1 MMSEQK
7 RGKDILLWVLT
18 VALLIFTGLRNV
30 HLIQTTLPPDW
41 AIVGYVALAALDGGV
56 LLWTNYFSNSAVG
69 AQKTVAA
76 MMVTVDFVGMVA
88 GLLADTFLVGGGS
101 TELVR
106 MVALWV
112 VPIVIGLNVLGKIA
126 CVMLDPSQDVRA
138 AQAEADHAGMMSQ
151 ASIYRA
157 LAQQRRQNAELTAA
171 QVAPQMWANDEANL
185 MAQFTAGKNRRVTL
199 PQGEPVV
206 INREAPGVVSAARV
220 TVRTPARKMLE
231 RRLSRARNNLT
242 ADETEGPK

>member
-1 MMSEQK
+1 MQNSNK

-18 VALLIFTGLRNV
+18 VALLFFTGMRNV

-41 AIVGYVALAALDGGV
+41 AIVGYVALAALDGGI

-76 MMVTVDFVGMVA
+76 MMVAVDFVGMVA

-126 CVMLDPSQDVRA
+126 CVMLDPTQDVRA
-138 AQAEADHAGMMSQ
+138 AQAEAEQAGMMSQ
-151 ASIYRA
+151 ASVYRA

-171 QVAPQMWANDEANL
+171 QVAPEMWANDAANL
-185 MAQFTAGKNRRVTL
+185 IAQFTARPKRDDHVTI
-199 PQGEPVV
+199 PAGQPVV
-206 INREAPGVVSAARV
+206 INRDAPGVVHAARV
-220 TVRTPARKMLE
+220 TVRRPVRKMLA
-231 RRLSRARNNLT
+231 RRRAKGNSGE
-242 ADETEGPK
+242 DEGPKE